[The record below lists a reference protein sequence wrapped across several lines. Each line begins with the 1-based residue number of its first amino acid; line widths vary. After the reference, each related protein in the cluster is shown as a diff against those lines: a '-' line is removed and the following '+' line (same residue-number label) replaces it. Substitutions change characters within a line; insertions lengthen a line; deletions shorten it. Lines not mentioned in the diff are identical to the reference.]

1 VTHALWENGNKEAF
15 LKHVMAEL
23 SYVHKKGYIKEYEEA
38 ERSAGLAVHESRVR
52 EDLYMAAPAVAVGD
66 ALPELAICVRD
77 VYDLS
82 VLSKYAV
89 TMLNTVAA
97 PPQLTLMKP

>member
-1 VTHALWENGNKEAF
+1 MTLTATGMEAGTYF
-15 LKHVMAEL
+15 AWTRLPV
-23 SYVHKKGYIKEYEEA
+23 SCRRICIVPVPVFVVF
-38 ERSAGLAVHESRVR
+38 R
-52 EDLYMAAPAVAVGD
+52 APWA

-89 TMLNTVAA
+89 TMLDTVAA